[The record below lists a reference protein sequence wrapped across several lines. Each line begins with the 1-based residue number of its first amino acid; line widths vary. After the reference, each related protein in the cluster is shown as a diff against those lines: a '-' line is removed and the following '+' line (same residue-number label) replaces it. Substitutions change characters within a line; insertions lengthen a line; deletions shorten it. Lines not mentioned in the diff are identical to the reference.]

1 MYLTKKT
8 EYASPAV
15 LQMAFI
21 QLETA
26 LMDIVASPVKEPVIM
41 STGQLTDDFYE
52 DASLNGGST
61 FNHTWGE

>member
-1 MYLTKKT
+1 M
-8 EYASPAV
+8 V
-15 LQMAFI
+15 FI